1 MVRRRAASRQTRV
14 IIRTPERGPRGAP
27 LEQARLRYRYKPNHR
42 VSAPVFLRLRLGAL
56 AHAATD
62 VGVRPLPG
70 SESFAFVMGCGH
82 SGTTLLASKLGLHPD
97 VLLVSRESNIFLPQ
111 HGLRRARLIAQE
123 WLAFARQEGRCV
135 VLEKSPKHVHTVRR
149 IRRLLPRS
157 RVLVM
162 LRNPLDC
169 CASLCERFGDL
180 DLAIERWLM
189 DHSAALA
196 VQRQEATLAIRYES
210 LTREPAATLAS
221 ACSFLGIPWDPGL
234 LTRAGSVYGTDPGLR
249 RNMALRHEQVSQPIR
264 DNRGRWR
271 EVLDAGQAARVRE
284 RTAELAVRLG
294 YTADH
299 DGWPVVPA
307 EPQA

>member
-1 MVRRRAASRQTRV
+1 MTSPSVSRRHFK
-14 IIRTPERGPRGAP
+14 
-27 LEQARLRYRYKPNHR
+27 YRYKPRHR
-42 VSAPVFLRLRLGAL
+42 VSASVYLRLQLGAL

-70 SESFAFVMGCGH
+70 SESFAFVTGCGH

-97 VLLVSRESNIFLPQ
+97 VLLVSRESNLFLPQ

-123 WLAFARQEGRCV
+123 WLAFARQEGCCL
-135 VLEKSPKHVHTVRR
+135 VLEKSPKHVHSVRR

-162 LRNPLDC
+162 VRNPLDC
-169 CASLCERFGDL
+169 CASLYERFEDL

-189 DHSAALA
+189 DHAAALA
-196 VQRQEATLAIRYES
+196 AQRQEGTLTIRYES

-234 LTRAGSVYGTDPGLR
+234 LTRTGSVYGTDPGLR

-264 DNRGRWR
+264 DNSGRWR
-271 EVLDAGQAARVRE
+271 KLLDARQAARVRE
-284 RTAELAVRLG
+284 RTVELAGRLG
-294 YTADH
+294 YAADPE
-299 DGWPVVPA
+299 GWPVVPA
-307 EPQA
+307 ESPA